1 MAPSLRDLE
10 LFVAII
16 DAGSI
21 TAGARAVGL
30 SLSSA
35 SSRIAL
41 LERQEGVELLSRRRG
56 GIVPTAAGTTLAI
69 HARALLER
77 ADELRQAMDGLRGDS
92 AREIRLASNT
102 SAVDTLTEFLAA
114 TLARFPTMRIAVVE
128 TSSVEVASR
137 VREGGADLGIASLP
151 PTGDALIAR
160 ELWADPLVVVRGSVF
175 RGDDV
180 APSFEEVMRGPLIG
194 LPAANPLQTLIDEQA
209 RILGVSPAYRV
220 RLPTLNAVYA
230 VASTGAG
237 AAIVPYGTASRSR
250 TLPYIRWQRNGPTAA
265 HSSSLGLPTF
275 RPPRSR
281 SSSTRFCATGMKS
294 MSPSRSESSSPTH
307 PLSEPA
313 AGSEPDTRSTPVGAR
328 AVRQAR
334 KGPRHRLVSA
344 PGRNDSPTASAHR
357 GRSHIRSPRR

>member
-237 AAIVPYGTASRSR
+237 AAIVPYGTVSRSP
-250 TLPYIRWQRNGPTAA
+250 TLPAA
-265 HSSSLGLPTF
+265 I
-275 RPPRSR
+275 
-281 SSSTRFCATGMKS
+281 
-294 MSPSRSESSSPTH
+294 H
-307 PLSEPA
+307 PVAEEWADRRALLI
-313 AGSEPDTRSTPVGAR
+313 TRSAYVPSPAQQEFIDALLRYRDEVDVTEPLGVVILGSPPE
-328 AVRQAR
+328 QAR
-334 KGPRHRLVSA
+334 
-344 PGRNDSPTASAHR
+344 R
-357 GRSHIRSPRR
+357 G

>member
-1 MAPSLRDLE
+1 M
-10 LFVAII
+10 
-16 DAGSI
+16 
-21 TAGARAVGL
+21 
-30 SLSSA
+30 
-35 SSRIAL
+35 
-41 LERQEGVELLSRRRG
+41 
-56 GIVPTAAGTTLAI
+56 PTTAGTTLAI

-92 AREIRLASNT
+92 AHEIRLASNT

-137 VREGGADLGIASLP
+137 VREGGADLGIVSLP
-151 PTGDALIAR
+151 PTGDGLIAR

-237 AAIVPYGTASRSR
+237 AAIVPYGTVSRSP
-250 TLPYIRWQRNGPTAA
+250 TLPAA
-265 HSSSLGLPTF
+265 I
-275 RPPRSR
+275 
-281 SSSTRFCATGMKS
+281 
-294 MSPSRSESSSPTH
+294 H
-307 PLSEPA
+307 PVAEEWADRRALLI
-313 AGSEPDTRSTPVGAR
+313 TRSTYVPSPAQQEFIDALLRYRDEVDVTEPLG
-328 AVRQAR
+328 VVI
-334 KGPRHRLVSA
+334 P
-344 PGRNDSPTASAHR
+344 DSPPERARR
-357 GRSHIRSPRR
+357 G

>member
-137 VREGGADLGIASLP
+137 VREGGADLGIVSLP
-151 PTGDALIAR
+151 PTGDGLIAR

-250 TLPYIRWQRNGPTAA
+250 TLPAA
-265 HSSSLGLPTF
+265 I
-275 RPPRSR
+275 
-281 SSSTRFCATGMKS
+281 
-294 MSPSRSESSSPTH
+294 H
-307 PLSEPA
+307 PVAEEWADRRALLI
-313 AGSEPDTRSTPVGAR
+313 TRSAYVPSPAQQEFIDALLRYRDEVDVTEPLGV
-328 AVRQAR
+328 VI
-334 KGPRHRLVSA
+334 P
-344 PGRNDSPTASAHR
+344 DSPPERARR
-357 GRSHIRSPRR
+357 G

>member
-21 TAGARAVGL
+21 TAGARAVGV

-41 LERQEGVELLSRRRG
+41 LERQERVELLSRRRG
-56 GIVPTAAGTTLAI
+56 GIVPTTAGTTLAI

-92 AREIRLASNT
+92 AHEIRLASNT

-151 PTGDALIAR
+151 PT
-160 ELWADPLVVVRGSVF
+160 
-175 RGDDV
+175 
-180 APSFEEVMRGPLIG
+180 
-194 LPAANPLQTLIDEQA
+194 
-209 RILGVSPAYRV
+209 
-220 RLPTLNAVYA
+220 
-230 VASTGAG
+230 
-237 AAIVPYGTASRSR
+237 
-250 TLPYIRWQRNGPTAA
+250 
-265 HSSSLGLPTF
+265 
-275 RPPRSR
+275 
-281 SSSTRFCATGMKS
+281 
-294 MSPSRSESSSPTH
+294 
-307 PLSEPA
+307 
-313 AGSEPDTRSTPVGAR
+313 
-328 AVRQAR
+328 
-334 KGPRHRLVSA
+334 
-344 PGRNDSPTASAHR
+344 R
-357 GRSHIRSPRR
+357 GRLDRS

>member
-237 AAIVPYGTASRSR
+237 AAIVP
-250 TLPYIRWQRNGPTAA
+250 
-265 HSSSLGLPTF
+265 
-275 RPPRSR
+275 
-281 SSSTRFCATGMKS
+281 
-294 MSPSRSESSSPTH
+294 
-307 PLSEPA
+307 
-313 AGSEPDTRSTPVGAR
+313 
-328 AVRQAR
+328 
-334 KGPRHRLVSA
+334 
-344 PGRNDSPTASAHR
+344 
-357 GRSHIRSPRR
+357 

>member
-21 TAGARAVGL
+21 TAGARAVGV

-41 LERQEGVELLSRRRG
+41 LERQERVELLSRRRG
-56 GIVPTAAGTTLAI
+56 GIVPTTAGTTLAI

-92 AREIRLASNT
+92 AHEIRLASNT

-137 VREGGADLGIASLP
+137 VREGGADLGIVSLP
-151 PTGDALIAR
+151 PTGDGLIAR

-250 TLPYIRWQRNGPTAA
+250 TLPAA
-265 HSSSLGLPTF
+265 I
-275 RPPRSR
+275 
-281 SSSTRFCATGMKS
+281 
-294 MSPSRSESSSPTH
+294 H
-307 PLSEPA
+307 PVAEEWADRRALLI
-313 AGSEPDTRSTPVGAR
+313 TRSAYVPSPAQQEFIDALLRYRDEVDVTEPLGV
-328 AVRQAR
+328 VI
-334 KGPRHRLVSA
+334 P
-344 PGRNDSPTASAHR
+344 DSPPERARR
-357 GRSHIRSPRR
+357 G

>member
-21 TAGARAVGL
+21 TAGARAVGV

-250 TLPYIRWQRNGPTAA
+250 TLPAA
-265 HSSSLGLPTF
+265 I
-275 RPPRSR
+275 
-281 SSSTRFCATGMKS
+281 
-294 MSPSRSESSSPTH
+294 H
-307 PLSEPA
+307 PVAEEWADRRALLI
-313 AGSEPDTRSTPVGAR
+313 TRSAYVPSPAQQEFIDALLRYRDEVDVTEPLGVVILGSPPE
-328 AVRQAR
+328 QAR
-334 KGPRHRLVSA
+334 
-344 PGRNDSPTASAHR
+344 R
-357 GRSHIRSPRR
+357 G

>member
-250 TLPYIRWQRNGPTAA
+250 TLPAA
-265 HSSSLGLPTF
+265 I
-275 RPPRSR
+275 
-281 SSSTRFCATGMKS
+281 
-294 MSPSRSESSSPTH
+294 H
-307 PLSEPA
+307 PVAEEWADRRALLI
-313 AGSEPDTRSTPVGAR
+313 TRSAYVPSPAQQEFIDALLRYRDEVDVTEPLGVVIPASPPERAR
-328 AVRQAR
+328 
-334 KGPRHRLVSA
+334 
-344 PGRNDSPTASAHR
+344 R
-357 GRSHIRSPRR
+357 G

>member
-56 GIVPTAAGTTLAI
+56 GIVPTTAGTTLAI

-92 AREIRLASNT
+92 AHEIRLASNT

-250 TLPYIRWQRNGPTAA
+250 TLPAA
-265 HSSSLGLPTF
+265 I
-275 RPPRSR
+275 
-281 SSSTRFCATGMKS
+281 
-294 MSPSRSESSSPTH
+294 H
-307 PLSEPA
+307 PVAEEWADRRALLI
-313 AGSEPDTRSTPVGAR
+313 TRSAYVPSPAQQEFIDALLRYRDEVDVTEPLGV
-328 AVRQAR
+328 VI
-334 KGPRHRLVSA
+334 P
-344 PGRNDSPTASAHR
+344 DSPPERARR
-357 GRSHIRSPRR
+357 G

>member
-1 MAPSLRDLE
+1 MAPNLRDLE

-250 TLPYIRWQRNGPTAA
+250 TLPAA
-265 HSSSLGLPTF
+265 I
-275 RPPRSR
+275 
-281 SSSTRFCATGMKS
+281 
-294 MSPSRSESSSPTH
+294 H
-307 PLSEPA
+307 PVAEEWADRRALLI
-313 AGSEPDTRSTPVGAR
+313 TRSAYVPSPAQQEFIDALLRYRDEVDVTEPLGV
-328 AVRQAR
+328 VI
-334 KGPRHRLVSA
+334 P
-344 PGRNDSPTASAHR
+344 DSPPERARR
-357 GRSHIRSPRR
+357 G

>member
-1 MAPSLRDLE
+1 MAPNLRDLE

-21 TAGARAVGL
+21 TAGARAVGV

-41 LERQEGVELLSRRRG
+41 LERQERVELLSRRRG
-56 GIVPTAAGTTLAI
+56 GIVPTTAGTTLAI

-92 AREIRLASNT
+92 AHEIRLASNT

-137 VREGGADLGIASLP
+137 VREGGADLGIVSLP
-151 PTGDALIAR
+151 PTGDGLIAR

-180 APSFEEVMRGPLIG
+180 APSFEEGMRGPLIG

-237 AAIVPYGTASRSR
+237 AVIVPYGTVSRSP
-250 TLPYIRWQRNGPTAA
+250 TLPAA
-265 HSSSLGLPTF
+265 I
-275 RPPRSR
+275 
-281 SSSTRFCATGMKS
+281 
-294 MSPSRSESSSPTH
+294 H
-307 PLSEPA
+307 PVAEEWADRRALLI
-313 AGSEPDTRSTPVGAR
+313 TRSTYVPSPAQQEFIDALLRYRDEVDVTEPLG
-328 AVRQAR
+328 VVILGSPPEQAR
-334 KGPRHRLVSA
+334 
-344 PGRNDSPTASAHR
+344 R
-357 GRSHIRSPRR
+357 G

>member
-1 MAPSLRDLE
+1 MAPNLRDLE

-21 TAGARAVGL
+21 TAGARAVGV

-41 LERQEGVELLSRRRG
+41 LERQERVELLSRRRG
-56 GIVPTAAGTTLAI
+56 GIVPTTAGTTLAI

-92 AREIRLASNT
+92 AHEIRLASNT

-250 TLPYIRWQRNGPTAA
+250 TLPAA
-265 HSSSLGLPTF
+265 I
-275 RPPRSR
+275 
-281 SSSTRFCATGMKS
+281 
-294 MSPSRSESSSPTH
+294 H
-307 PLSEPA
+307 PVAEEWADRRALLI
-313 AGSEPDTRSTPVGAR
+313 TRSAYVPSPAQQEFIDALLRYRDEVDVTEPLGV
-328 AVRQAR
+328 VI
-334 KGPRHRLVSA
+334 P
-344 PGRNDSPTASAHR
+344 DSPPERARR
-357 GRSHIRSPRR
+357 G

>member
-1 MAPSLRDLE
+1 MAPNLRDLE

-21 TAGARAVGL
+21 TAGARAVGV

-41 LERQEGVELLSRRRG
+41 LERQERVELLSRRRG
-56 GIVPTAAGTTLAI
+56 GIVPTTAGTTLAI

-137 VREGGADLGIASLP
+137 VREGGADLGIVSLP
-151 PTGDALIAR
+151 PTGDGLIAR

-250 TLPYIRWQRNGPTAA
+250 TLPAA
-265 HSSSLGLPTF
+265 I
-275 RPPRSR
+275 
-281 SSSTRFCATGMKS
+281 
-294 MSPSRSESSSPTH
+294 H
-307 PLSEPA
+307 PVAEEWADRRALLI
-313 AGSEPDTRSTPVGAR
+313 TRSAYVPSPAQQEFIDALLRYRDEVDVTEPLGV
-328 AVRQAR
+328 VI
-334 KGPRHRLVSA
+334 P
-344 PGRNDSPTASAHR
+344 DSPPERARR
-357 GRSHIRSPRR
+357 G

>member
-1 MAPSLRDLE
+1 M
-10 LFVAII
+10 
-16 DAGSI
+16 
-21 TAGARAVGL
+21 
-30 SLSSA
+30 
-35 SSRIAL
+35 
-41 LERQEGVELLSRRRG
+41 
-56 GIVPTAAGTTLAI
+56 PTAAGTTLAI

-137 VREGGADLGIASLP
+137 VREGGADLGIVSLP
-151 PTGDALIAR
+151 PTGDGLIAR

-250 TLPYIRWQRNGPTAA
+250 TLPAA
-265 HSSSLGLPTF
+265 I
-275 RPPRSR
+275 
-281 SSSTRFCATGMKS
+281 
-294 MSPSRSESSSPTH
+294 H
-307 PLSEPA
+307 PVAEEWADRRALLI
-313 AGSEPDTRSTPVGAR
+313 TRSAYVPSPAQQEFIDALLRYRDEVDVTEPLGV
-328 AVRQAR
+328 VI
-334 KGPRHRLVSA
+334 P
-344 PGRNDSPTASAHR
+344 DSPPERARR
-357 GRSHIRSPRR
+357 G

>member
-1 MAPSLRDLE
+1 MAPNLRDLE

-21 TAGARAVGL
+21 TAGARAVGV

-41 LERQEGVELLSRRRG
+41 LERQERVELLSRRRG
-56 GIVPTAAGTTLAI
+56 GIVPTTAGTTLAI

-237 AAIVPYGTASRSR
+237 AAIVPYGTVSRSP
-250 TLPYIRWQRNGPTAA
+250 TLPAA
-265 HSSSLGLPTF
+265 I
-275 RPPRSR
+275 
-281 SSSTRFCATGMKS
+281 
-294 MSPSRSESSSPTH
+294 H
-307 PLSEPA
+307 PVAEEWADRRALLI
-313 AGSEPDTRSTPVGAR
+313 TRSTYVPSPAQQEFIDALLRYRDEVDVTEPLG
-328 AVRQAR
+328 VVI
-334 KGPRHRLVSA
+334 P
-344 PGRNDSPTASAHR
+344 DSPPERARR
-357 GRSHIRSPRR
+357 G

>member
-21 TAGARAVGL
+21 TAGARAVGV

-237 AAIVPYGTASRSR
+237 AAIVPYGTVSRSP
-250 TLPYIRWQRNGPTAA
+250 TLPAA
-265 HSSSLGLPTF
+265 I
-275 RPPRSR
+275 
-281 SSSTRFCATGMKS
+281 
-294 MSPSRSESSSPTH
+294 H
-307 PLSEPA
+307 PVAEEWADRRALLI
-313 AGSEPDTRSTPVGAR
+313 TRSTYVPSPAQQEFIDALLRYRDEVDVTEPLG
-328 AVRQAR
+328 VVI
-334 KGPRHRLVSA
+334 P
-344 PGRNDSPTASAHR
+344 DSPPERARR
-357 GRSHIRSPRR
+357 G

>member
-237 AAIVPYGTASRSR
+237 AAIVPYGTVSRSP
-250 TLPYIRWQRNGPTAA
+250 TLPAA
-265 HSSSLGLPTF
+265 I
-275 RPPRSR
+275 
-281 SSSTRFCATGMKS
+281 
-294 MSPSRSESSSPTH
+294 H
-307 PLSEPA
+307 PVAEEWADRRALLI
-313 AGSEPDTRSTPVGAR
+313 TRSAYVPSPAQQEFIDALLRYRDEVDVTEPLGV
-328 AVRQAR
+328 VI
-334 KGPRHRLVSA
+334 P
-344 PGRNDSPTASAHR
+344 DSPPERARR
-357 GRSHIRSPRR
+357 G

>member
-41 LERQEGVELLSRRRG
+41 LERQERVELLSRRRG
-56 GIVPTAAGTTLAI
+56 GIVPTTAGTTLAI

-92 AREIRLASNT
+92 AHEIRLASNT

-250 TLPYIRWQRNGPTAA
+250 TLPAA
-265 HSSSLGLPTF
+265 I
-275 RPPRSR
+275 
-281 SSSTRFCATGMKS
+281 
-294 MSPSRSESSSPTH
+294 H
-307 PLSEPA
+307 PVAEEWADRRALLI
-313 AGSEPDTRSTPVGAR
+313 TRSAYVPSPAQQEFIDALLRYRDEVDVTEPLGV
-328 AVRQAR
+328 VI
-334 KGPRHRLVSA
+334 P
-344 PGRNDSPTASAHR
+344 DSPPERARR
-357 GRSHIRSPRR
+357 G

>member
-35 SSRIAL
+35 SRIAL

-250 TLPYIRWQRNGPTAA
+250 TLPAA
-265 HSSSLGLPTF
+265 I
-275 RPPRSR
+275 
-281 SSSTRFCATGMKS
+281 
-294 MSPSRSESSSPTH
+294 H
-307 PLSEPA
+307 PVAEEWADRRALLI
-313 AGSEPDTRSTPVGAR
+313 TRSAYVPSPAQQEFIDALLRYRDEVDVTEPLGV
-328 AVRQAR
+328 VI
-334 KGPRHRLVSA
+334 P
-344 PGRNDSPTASAHR
+344 DSPPERARR
-357 GRSHIRSPRR
+357 G